1 MATNR
6 SKSAVEATSVLH
18 VRLEE
23 PQRSR
28 FNDSMRRYAIPQTES
43 MRRLMSFFADAPSSV
58 QRAILAFPSSP
69 EELPMLTREAAEYLA
84 RRVAADLPIAVV
96 VGELPLPPAA
106 PRHVPAAAPV
116 SRRS

>member
-1 MATNR
+1 MAT
-6 SKSAVEATSVLH
+6 KKPKDGGEATSVLH

-43 MRRLMSFFADAPSSV
+43 MRRLMAFFADAPSSV

-96 VGELPLPPAA
+96 AGELPLPPAA
-106 PRHVPAAAPV
+106 PRHAPAPALA